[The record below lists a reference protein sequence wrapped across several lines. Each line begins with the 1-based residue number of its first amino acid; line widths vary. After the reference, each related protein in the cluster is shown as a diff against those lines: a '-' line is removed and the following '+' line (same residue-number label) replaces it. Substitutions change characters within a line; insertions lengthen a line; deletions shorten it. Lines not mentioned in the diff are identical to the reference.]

1 MKRIGFIGLGHMG
14 NPMVQRLV
22 EAGFSVKVYDISKQ
36 AVAAVT
42 ALGATATEDVTEVVT
57 DVDVIFTMLRSGDQV
72 KSICFGKQGL
82 FANAAPEV
90 LYIDCSSI
98 ELDTTKALHYEA
110 LTFGVH
116 MLDAPV
122 SGGVGAAKAGT
133 LTFMVGGN
141 EKNLQRALPVLEKMG
156 KTIVHAGPSG
166 HGQAAK
172 ICNNLILGIS
182 MLAVC
187 EGFTLAEKL
196 QLDLKKFFEIS
207 ANSSSQCWSI
217 THYCPVPGLME
228 NVPANN
234 DYKAGFTAGMML
246 KDLRLGQHAAEN
258 VNAVVPLGSMAMEM
272 YSLFVNQGNKDTDF
286 SGIINMLRQ
295 HS

>member
-1 MKRIGFIGLGHMG
+1 MKRVGFIGLGHMG
-14 NPMVQRLV
+14 NPMVQRLLD
-22 EAGFSVKVYDISKQ
+22 AGVSVKVF
-36 AVAAVT
+36 
-42 ALGATATEDVTEVVT
+42 DVTEAAMQSLVAKGAIPAIDATEAVK
-57 DVDVIFTMLRSGDQV
+57 DVDVIITMLQSGEQV

-82 FANAAPEV
+82 FANAAPEI

-122 SGGVGAAKAGT
+122 SGGVVAAKAGT
-133 LTFMVGGN
+133 LTFMVGGS
-141 EKNLQRALPVLEKMG
+141 EKNFQNALPLLEKMG
-156 KTIVHAGPSG
+156 KTIVFAGPSG

-172 ICNNLILGIS
+172 ICNNLMLGIS
-182 MLAVC
+182 MLAAC

-196 QLDLKKFFEIS
+196 GLDMKKFHQICV
-207 ANSSSQCWSI
+207 NSSSQSWSI
-217 THYCPVPGLME
+217 THYCPVPGLVE

-234 DYKAGFTAGMML
+234 GYKAGFTAGMML

-258 VNAVVPLGSMAMEM
+258 VDAVIPLGTMALEM
-272 YSLFVNQGNKDTDF
+272 YSMFVNQDNKNTDF
-286 SGIINMLRQ
+286 SGIIKMLKK
-295 HS
+295 

>member
-1 MKRIGFIGLGHMG
+1 MKKVGFIGLGHMG
-14 NPMVQRLV
+14 NPMVQRLL
-22 EAGFSVKVYDISKQ
+22 EAGFSVKVYDIAQ
-36 AVAAVT
+36 AAIQSLVDKGAIAAID
-42 ALGATATEDVTEVVT
+42 ATDAVKE
-57 DVDVIFTMLRSGDQV
+57 VDVIITMLQSGEQV
-72 KSICFGKQGL
+72 RNICFGKQGL
-82 FANAAPEV
+82 FANAAPEI

-122 SGGVGAAKAGT
+122 SGGVLAAKAGT
-133 LTFMVGGN
+133 LTFMVGGS
-141 EKNLQRALPVLEKMG
+141 EKNFKNALPLFEKMG
-156 KTIVHAGPSG
+156 KKIVFAGPSG

-172 ICNNLILGIS
+172 ICNNLMLGIS
-182 MLAVC
+182 MLAAC

-196 QLDLKKFFEIS
+196 GLDLKKFHEIS
-207 ANSSSQCWSI
+207 SNSSSQSWSI

-234 DYKAGFTAGMML
+234 GYIAGFTAGMML

-258 VNAVVPLGSMAMEM
+258 VNAVTPLGTMALEM
-272 YSLFVNQGNKDTDF
+272 YSLFVNKGNKDTDF
-286 SGIINMLRQ
+286 SGIITMLKE
-295 HS
+295 